1 MKPHLILIHTMDL
14 NTLILQLA
22 QSVPG
27 FLLAIVVHEW
37 AHGMVALKYGD
48 DTAQRSG
55 RLTLNPAAH
64 FDLFGSLIVPM
75 ICISLGGAVFGWAK
89 PVPVDVRRFKNYRKG
104 IFWVSFAGPLSN
116 FILGTVSSIMYAVVA
131 TQFPPDF
138 GYQVVILKMLQYSIF
153 INFLLGFFNLIPLP
167 PLDGSKMVSA
177 FLKGEAL
184 RKYEEIRR
192 FTPMIFMVIFVLSIM
207 GVSTLGRILTPAIIF
222 SQKLTVYFL
231 TLLG

>member
-1 MKPHLILIHTMDL
+1 MDL
-14 NTLILQLA
+14 NALILNLS
-22 QSVPG
+22 QSIPG

-37 AHGMVALKYGD
+37 SHGYVALKYGD
-48 DTAQRSG
+48 DTALRSG

-64 FDLFGSLIVPM
+64 FDMFGSLIVPLLCVM
-75 ICISLGGAVFGWAK
+75 LGGAVFGWAK

-116 FILGTVSSIMYAVVA
+116 FILGIISSILYAVIA
-131 TQFPPDF
+131 TQVPSNF
-138 GYQVVILKMLQYSIF
+138 GFYVIMLKMLQFSIF

-192 FTPMIFMVIFVLSIM
+192 FTPMIFLVIFGLSIM
-207 GVSTLGRILTPAIIF
+207 GVSTLGRILAPAIMVGE
-222 SQKLTVYFL
+222 KLTMYFL